1 MISVN
6 TKIHDKYSLECKI
19 AYKARRKLNVNNFIL
34 NTWIFVPNSLDINP
48 ATYKREDFYKDI
60 RTNIRLIT
68 PVFLM
73 REIVSGNAY
82 PLKNLENAMRQLA
95 SSPTRSNISEY
106 EYQIKM
112 FSAIFK
118 SAIRDQ
124 IAYIFNAAPFEDR
137 EKLIVDFLKTTAD
150 ILQKYR
156 ELATI
161 IKTPTVTKVVYDY
174 YSFGD
179 EFMTNLTEKEL
190 FGLLSK
196 FKHVNDSEL
205 RIKLE
210 PLILSALEKE
220 REHKIICK
228 YMQVDPHSSN
238 NNKDLIFRLSAL
250 KKYAESDLFINAKKK
265 RDGILAEQIYFSL
278 AAGLSMIFAT
288 AIAFSFQQMYGN
300 FTMPFFVALVV
311 SYMLKDRIKELGR
324 YYFSKKLSTKYYD
337 NKTTISVKDKEIG
350 FSKESFDFISE
361 ENIPREV
368 IKVRNRIPLVEADNR
383 YSKEKI
389 ILYRKIVQL
398 NRKLLD
404 ESNNYDIDGVV
415 EIVRLSLMSFMRK
428 TDNPEVPL
436 YILNENKNE
445 NPTWSVEKIIG
456 IKNYYLNIILQYKHD
471 DEENNIR
478 YRVGFNRDGIN
489 SIQEMEN

>member
-6 TKIHDKYSLECKI
+6 TKIHDKFSLECKI
-19 AYKARRKLNVNNFIL
+19 AYKTRRKLNVNNFIL

-68 PVFLM
+68 PVFLT
-73 REIVSGNAY
+73 RDIVSGDAI
-82 PLKNLENAMRQLA
+82 PLKNLETAMHQLA
-95 SSPTRSNISEY
+95 SSPTRSNVSEY

-124 IAYIFNAAPFEDR
+124 IAYIFNAAQTEDR
-137 EKLIVDFLKTTAD
+137 EKLIIDFLKVTAD
-150 ILQKYR
+150 ILRKYR
-156 ELATI
+156 NLASI
-161 IKTPTVTKVVYDY
+161 IKTPTVSKVVYDY

-196 FKHVNDSEL
+196 LKHINDDEL
-205 RIKLE
+205 RAKLE
-210 PLILSALEKE
+210 PLILKTLENE
-220 REHKIICK
+220 HEHKISCK
-228 YMQVDPHSSN
+228 YMQVDANDPN
-238 NNKDLIFRLSAL
+238 KNKDLIFRLSAL

-288 AIAFSFQQMYGN
+288 AIAFSFQQTFGN

-337 NKTTISVKDKEIG
+337 NKTTISIKDKEIG
-350 FSKESFDFISE
+350 FSKESFDFIPE
-361 ENIPREV
+361 DNIPRDV
-368 IKVRNRIPLVEADNR
+368 LRVRNRIPLIEADNR

-389 ILYRKIVQL
+389 ILYRKTVQM
-398 NRKLLD
+398 NRKMLD

-415 EIVRLSLMSFMRK
+415 EIVRLSLLSFMRK

-436 YILNENKNE
+436 YVLNENENE
-445 NPTWSVEKIIG
+445 NPPWKIEKIMG

-471 DEENNIR
+471 EEENLIR

-489 SIQEMEN
+489 SIQEMGN

>member
-6 TKIHDKYSLECKI
+6 TKIHDKFSLECKI
-19 AYKARRKLNVNNFIL
+19 AYKVRRKLNVNNFIL

-68 PVFLM
+68 PVFLT
-73 REIVSGNAY
+73 RDIVSGEAI
-82 PLKNLENAMRQLA
+82 PLKNLETAMRQLA
-95 SSPTRSNISEY
+95 STPTRSNVSEY

-124 IAYIFNAAPFEDR
+124 LAYIFNSAQKEDR
-137 EKLIVDFLKTTAD
+137 EKLVINFLNVTAD

-156 ELATI
+156 DLASI
-161 IKTPTVTKVVYDY
+161 IKTPTVTKVVYNY

-196 FKHVNDSEL
+196 LKHTDDDEL
-205 RIKLE
+205 RKKLE
-210 PLILSALEKE
+210 PEILCALDKE
-220 REHKIICK
+220 REHKKICK
-228 YMQVDPHSSN
+228 YMQVDANSPD

-250 KKYAESDLFINAKKK
+250 KKYAESDLFINARKK
-265 RDGILAEQIYFSL
+265 RDGILAEQIYLSL

-288 AIAFSFQQMYGN
+288 AIAFSFQQTYGN

-324 YYFSKKLSTKYYD
+324 YYFSKKLSTRYYD

-350 FSKESFDFISE
+350 FSKESFDFIPE
-361 ENIPREV
+361 DNIPREV
-368 IKVRNRIPLVEADNR
+368 LRIRNRIPLIEADNR

-389 ILYRKIVQL
+389 ILYRKSVQL

-404 ESNNYDIDGVV
+404 ESNNYNIDGVV
-415 EIVRLSLMSFMRK
+415 EIVRLNLLSFMRK
-428 TDNPEVPL
+428 TDNPDVPL
-436 YILNENKNE
+436 YILNNKEAE
-445 NPTWSVEKIIG
+445 NPPWSVEKIIG
-456 IKNYYLNIILQYKHD
+456 IKNYYLNIILQYKHEE
-471 DEENNIR
+471 EENFIR

-489 SIQEMEN
+489 SIQEMGN

>member
-288 AIAFSFQQMYGN
+288 AIAFSFQQTYGN

>member
-288 AIAFSFQQMYGN
+288 AIAFSFQQTYGN

-489 SIQEMEN
+489 SIQEMKN

>member
-48 ATYKREDFYKDI
+48 APYKREDFYKDI

-288 AIAFSFQQMYGN
+288 AIAFSFQQTYGN

>member
-1 MISVN
+1 
-6 TKIHDKYSLECKI
+6 
-19 AYKARRKLNVNNFIL
+19 
-34 NTWIFVPNSLDINP
+34 
-48 ATYKREDFYKDI
+48 
-60 RTNIRLIT
+60 
-68 PVFLM
+68 M

-288 AIAFSFQQMYGN
+288 AIAFSFQQTYGN

-489 SIQEMEN
+489 SIQEMKN